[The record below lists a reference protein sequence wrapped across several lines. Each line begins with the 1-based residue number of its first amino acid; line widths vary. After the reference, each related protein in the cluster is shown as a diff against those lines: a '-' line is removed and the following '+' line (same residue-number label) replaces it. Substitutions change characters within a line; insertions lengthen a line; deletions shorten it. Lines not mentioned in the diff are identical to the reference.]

1 MLDPTPELL
10 DETRT
15 SHVHLRMLNALADAG
30 LRSVGEVRGAS
41 DKMFAEPARSRGRL
55 GYTPSRETLG
65 LPSTDGDRRGETFG
79 QKGRLVCQTLAGG

>member
-41 DKMFAEPARSRGRL
+41 DKMFAEPARSRGQL
-55 GYTPSRETLG
+55 GYTPSRDAR
-65 LPSTDGDRRGETFG
+65 PAVDRRGETFG
-79 QKGRLVCQTLAGG
+79 QKARLVCQALAGG